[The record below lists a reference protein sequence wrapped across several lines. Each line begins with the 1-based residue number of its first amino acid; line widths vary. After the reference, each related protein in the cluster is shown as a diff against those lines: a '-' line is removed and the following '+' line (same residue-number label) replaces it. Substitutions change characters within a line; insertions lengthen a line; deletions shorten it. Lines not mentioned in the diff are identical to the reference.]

1 MDMEL
6 WEEAVHEYSRLK
18 QVAPQTP
25 GLREKIRAAELEV
38 KKSKRK
44 DYYKILNVDKGA
56 GESQIK
62 KAYRKAAVQWHP
74 DKHSNGTEEEQKEA
88 EARFK
93 DIGEAYSVLSD
104 Q

>member
-1 MDMEL
+1 MADCDAAIALNPEYAKAYLKRGDIKMDMEL

-25 GLREKIRAAELEV
+25 GLREKLHAAQLEV

-44 DYYKILNVDKGA
+44 NYYAILGVDKGA
-56 GESQIK
+56 GESEVK

-74 DKHSNGTEEEQKEA
+74 DKHS
-88 EARFK
+88 
-93 DIGEAYSVLSD
+93 
-104 Q
+104 